1 MARITWPDS
10 GDRMRAV
17 IALLALAAATPGVAQ
32 ITVAGPVVNGH
43 HHFNAGDIALH
54 QRFWVDTLG
63 GRAATFASGT
73 AMVIFPEALIFMR
86 DQDPTGGMIGSSV
99 NHVGLSVNNL
109 RAMVDK
115 LEAAGYTMIT
125 QSERPGNLE
134 VVDDIAVVPGTGPV
148 SGLAYVQG
156 PDGIKV
162 ELVEMKAQTLPILS
176 HHIHF
181 FGEDPAAMRAW
192 YIANFGAVER
202 PGATNGILSADLP
215 GLGLSFSQASTAQA
229 PTTGRVL
236 DHIGFEIEG
245 LEAFTAGLAAR
256 GIELAV
262 PFRRIDDIGL
272 SIAFVVDP
280 WGTRIEL
287 TEGLREVR

>member
-1 MARITWPDS
+1 
-10 GDRMRAV
+10 MRAF
-17 IALLALAAATPGVAQ
+17 IAVLTLAAAAPALAQ
-32 ITVAGPVVNGH
+32 IAATGPVVNGH
-43 HHFNAGDIALH
+43 HHFNAGDVAEH
-54 QRFWVDTLG
+54 TRFWADTLG
-63 GRAATFASGT
+63 GRAGTFGSGT
-73 AMVIFPEALIFMR
+73 AIVIFPEALVFMR

-99 NHVGLSVNNL
+99 NHVGLSVKDL

-115 LEAAGYTMIT
+115 LEAAGYAMIT
-125 QSERPGNLE
+125 ESERPGNLE

-162 ELVEMKAQTLPILS
+162 ELVEMKAQTQPISS

-181 FGEDPAAMRAW
+181 FGQDPAAMRAW
-192 YIANFGAVER
+192 YIEHFGAVER
-202 PGATNGILSADLP
+202 PGSTNGIISADLP
-215 GLGLSFSQASTAQA
+215 GLGLSFSQAASAQA

-245 LEAFTAGLAAR
+245 LEAFAAGLAAK
-256 GIELAV
+256 GIEFAV
-262 PFRRIDDIGL
+262 PFRNVPDIGL

>member
-1 MARITWPDS
+1 
-10 GDRMRAV
+10 MRAF
-17 IALLALAAATPGVAQ
+17 IAVLILAAAAPAFAQ
-32 ITVAGPVVNGH
+32 ITATGPVVNGH

-63 GRAATFASGT
+63 GRAGTFAGNRPI
-73 AMVIFPEALIFMR
+73 VIFPEALVFMR

-99 NHVGLSVNNL
+99 NHVGLSVKDL

-125 QSERPGNLE
+125 ESERPGNLE

-162 ELVEMKAQTLPILS
+162 ELVEMKAQAQPISS

-181 FGEDPAAMRAW
+181 FGQDPAAMRAW
-192 YIANFGAVER
+192 YIENFGAVER
-202 PGATNGILSADLP
+202 PGTTNGIISADLP
-215 GLGLSFSQASTAQA
+215 GLGLSFSPAATAQA
-229 PTTGRVL
+229 PTVGRVL
-236 DHIGFEIEG
+236 DHIGLEVEG
-245 LEAFTAGLAAR
+245 LEAFAAGLAAKGVEFSR
-256 GIELAV
+256 
-262 PFRRIDDIGL
+262 PFQRVEEIGL

-280 WGTRIEL
+280 WGTTIEL